1 MRFSDFSETR
11 LKGWMTSALVASVPL
26 ATLAATEL
34 PTMHGAIASYPTMQA
49 QVQQT
54 GAPPSTSPFEQEL
67 LRLTNAERT
76 RAGLPPL
83 RLATKLS
90 QAAQRHAEDMVRNR
104 FFSHTG
110 SNGSTLG
117 DRARAV
123 GYNYSMVGEN
133 IAAGGATPAATLRQW
148 MNSPGHRRN
157 ILNPRFTEV
166 GFGYVSAPSD
176 LYRHYWVQVFG
187 TPRR

>member
-1 MRFSDFSETR
+1 MRFSSVSKAR
-11 LKGWMTSALVASVPL
+11 LKGWMTGTLMVIVSL

-34 PTMHGAIASYPTMQA
+34 PTLRGAIASNPTIQA
-49 QVQQT
+49 QAQPTV
-54 GAPPSTSPFEQEL
+54 ASPSTNPFEQEL
-67 LRLTNAERT
+67 LRLTNAERA

-83 RLATKLS
+83 RLAAKLS

-110 SNGSTLG
+110 SDGSTLV

-133 IAAGGATPAATLRQW
+133 IAAGGATPAATMRQW
-148 MNSPGHRRN
+148 MNSPGHRQN
-157 ILNPRFTEV
+157 ILNRRFTEI

-176 LYRHYWVQVFG
+176 RYRHYWVQVFG
-187 TPRR
+187 TPRQ